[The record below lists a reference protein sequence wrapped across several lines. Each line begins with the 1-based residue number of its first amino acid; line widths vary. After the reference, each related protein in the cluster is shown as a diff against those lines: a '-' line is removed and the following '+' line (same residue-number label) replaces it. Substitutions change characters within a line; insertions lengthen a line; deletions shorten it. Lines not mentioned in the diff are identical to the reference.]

1 MVGLDS
7 CNHTELYQLCRRL
20 NLPAH
25 PAMTRA
31 QLAAVLMGEELSGI
45 PEYSS
50 VVNEATPHPFD
61 PWRHGLAGFVLGHWH
76 VLQNQVSCPLKSK
89 DPRSCFGC
97 LDTQVVSC
105 LVGNPKNEHLIA
117 LHRKNG

>member
-1 MVGLDS
+1 MATFDR

-20 NLPAH
+20 SLPAL
-25 PAMTRA
+25 PSMGRE
-31 QLAAVLMGEELSGI
+31 QLAGLLVGEEL
-45 PEYSS
+45 PP
-50 VVNEATPHPFD
+50 ALHPFD

-89 DPRSCFGC
+89 DPLSCFGC

-105 LVGNPKNEHLIA
+105 VVGNPKNEHLIQI
-117 LHRKNG
+117 HRK